1 VCCTVLSDGGGG
13 DILEGEDPKP
23 EQKWEPMRLTLLGK
37 VGDVVRV
44 GMGKL
49 SSVLVDPGE
58 PKKTQPSG

>member
-1 VCCTVLSDGGGG
+1 VCCTVQSDGEEET
-13 DILEGEDPKP
+13 LEGKNPRP
-23 EQKWEPMRLTLLGK
+23 EQEWEPMRLTLLGK